1 MRQGAQ
7 LVILLILTTLS
18 LSPRLAR
25 ANEGRFEALGDNPMV
40 ADDMDIADFPGLLT
54 TYGNQVFLTV
64 AENLNTGDA
73 GVIFGRSYAFG
84 LWVHRTPSF
93 DDLAATDVLFDSF
106 VLPQN
111 HHLVDLFFG
120 MDNGFGLRLSLSAGL
135 ESDEVEDTDLE
146 HMVSDGGSSFGLD
159 LQLGY
164 SHDRDNWHGD
174 FSAGVAFNWFELVEH
189 GRTAYT
195 TGWHPSV
202 FLRHRSEI
210 NPRTPVSWVIDFMLT
225 RRGYSAVASGDP
237 EAAGAF
243 GRWMLS
249 LVGGPKLTLP
259 QGLTFWIGAAFQFER
274 IGGEVDEQEQPY
286 LTGLGPGLVASGEL
300 VIRDLFYIRLGV
312 RYDFYWTDVDV
323 PATDEALA
331 SGEQDLGQSFRWST
345 GIGFETRG
353 FRIDGTISDQLY
365 FSGPQFI
372 GGGTPGLMSTVS
384 ASYAW

>member
-1 MRQGAQ
+1 MRYGYPLAA
-7 LVILLILTTLS
+7 LLIGAS
-18 LSPRLAR
+18 LLPLPAD
-25 ANEGRFEALGDNPMV
+25 ANDGRYEGLGDNPMV
-40 ADDMDIADFPGLLT
+40 RDDVDIADFPGLLT
-54 TYGNQVFLTV
+54 TYGNQVFLSV

-73 GVIFGRSYAFG
+73 GVIFGREYAFG
-84 LWVHRTPSF
+84 LWVHRTPRF
-93 DDLAATDVLFDSF
+93 DDLAATDELFDSF
-106 VLPQN
+106 TLPRN

-120 MDNGFGLRLSLSAGL
+120 MNNGFGLRLSLSAGL

-146 HMVSDGGSSFGLD
+146 HMVSTGGSTFGID

-164 SHDRDNWHGD
+164 SVDRDSWHGD
-174 FSAGVAFNWFELVEH
+174 FSAGIALNWFELVEH
-189 GRTAYT
+189 GRTAYE

-202 FLRHRSEI
+202 FVRHRSEI
-210 NPRTPVSWVIDFMLT
+210 NPRTPVSWIIDFMLA
-225 RRGYSAVASGDP
+225 RRGYSAVAVGEP
-237 EAAGAF
+237 VAEGFF

-259 QGLTFWIGAAFQFER
+259 QGLSFWIGAAFQFER
-274 IGGEVDEQEQPY
+274 IGGEVDEQMQPY
-286 LTGLGPGLVASGEL
+286 LTGLGPGLIASGEL
-300 VIRDLFYIRLGV
+300 VIRDVFYIRLGV

-323 PATDEALA
+323 PETDDTLA
-331 SGEQDLGQSFRWST
+331 AGEQDLGQAFRWST

-372 GGGTPGLMSTVS
+372 GGGAPGLMGTIS